1 MPYTP
6 PSPSPNASHSQSR
19 TNSRSSSFSDIPSP
33 PSSTVLISPGKP
45 QPTRS
50 TSYLNKHRRSAGGSR
65 PGDHKQQ
72 QQQQPHFLMSPPSI
86 QSGSILHPP
95 RSTTGS
101 SSIRQVTTVPMMS
114 TGVVISPP
122 DSSQNSSDDETD
134 NRIKRG
140 RQMVDVKELEAAIRN
155 SIPQRREASPVQEP
169 PKPDE
174 VFAEQRSPEILSARI
189 HQKLSHVASHARS
202 TLDGYMS
209 RTQVPPPPP
218 PPSRPAEVERGS
230 QEGSPDIE
238 DDAYRIASPM
248 VRKKSGEL
256 VKSSLKSPN
265 LKRRPSSMPSTPT
278 YPKVVHF
285 DAHLEHVR
293 HFIHS
298 ERPTAVSAGS
308 SPVESNMDTDSEYPF
323 PSDEPPFEWEIGLP
337 NFPDRVDRSGAV
349 VRVEKVA
356 LSHDKKALL
365 GTVAVANIS
374 FQKLVVARFTLDYWQ
389 TTSEVSAEYTNDI
402 RRRHNDDGLDR
413 FTFKIKLE
421 DMANLEN
428 KTLFFCVRYRVD
440 QQEYWDNNNSI
451 NYQVDFRKKAVPQHG
466 KSGPSSSSS
475 RPLPRSKGVNPSAPR
490 PRSMPI
496 FDDAFDAYDLR
507 TQPEYK
513 MFSKAIDSQRDMQS
527 AVKAAK
533 KPSVV
538 DPEALA
544 RRANPS
550 GNAFGNRY
558 DFGASLAAAMATATN
573 VLGSER
579 SGLKLK
585 TGSSKEERQAPNPY
599 FHNLAVGNNGL
610 PRSHSSPSLTATFI
624 AASDKAIPRVELD
637 KPTDNFKPSLDALKT
652 LATEKKPSIESASYK
667 EILENFCF
675 FGSAKPSPQL
685 STGDAMPARAGA
697 AGHEN
702 NALALL
708 SPRTIGSRSP
718 SPSSPVSPTTQGMDG
733 AGGKAFTTSPP
744 TSSSQGSQ
752 RTSRS
757 PSPSH
762 HIFGFP
768 NNDPFDVRTPSV
780 IQT

>member
-1 MPYTP
+1 
-6 PSPSPNASHSQSR
+6 
-19 TNSRSSSFSDIPSP
+19 
-33 PSSTVLISPGKP
+33 
-45 QPTRS
+45 
-50 TSYLNKHRRSAGGSR
+50 
-65 PGDHKQQ
+65 
-72 QQQQPHFLMSPPSI
+72 
-86 QSGSILHPP
+86 
-95 RSTTGS
+95 
-101 SSIRQVTTVPMMS
+101 MS

-134 NRIKRG
+134 NRMKRG
-140 RQMVDVKELEAAIRN
+140 RQVVDVKELEAAIRN
-155 SIPQRREASPVQEP
+155 SIPQRREASPVMDTP
-169 PKPDE
+169 RPDE
-174 VFAEQRSPEILSARI
+174 VFIEPRSPEILSARI
-189 HQKLSHVASHARS
+189 HQKLSNVVGHARS
-202 TLDGYMS
+202 TSDGYVS
-209 RTQVPPPPP
+209 RTQVPAVRPPPP
-218 PPSRPAEVERGS
+218 PEEDRGS
-230 QEGSPDIE
+230 QEGSPNIE
-238 DDAYRIASPM
+238 DDAYRIAPPM

-265 LKRRPSSMPSTPT
+265 LRRRPSSMPSTPT

-308 SPVESNMDTDSEYPF
+308 SPVESSMDNESEYPF

-337 NFPDRVDRSGAV
+337 NFPERVDRSSAV

-356 LSHDKKALL
+356 LSHDKKSLL
-365 GTVAVANIS
+365 GTVAVANIY

-389 TTSEVSAEYTNDI
+389 TTSEVAAEYTNDI
-402 RRRHNDDGLDR
+402 RRRHNDDGYDR

-428 KTLFFCVRYRVD
+428 KTLFFCVRYRVGE
-440 QQEYWDNNNSI
+440 QEHWDNNNSI
-451 NYQVDFRKKAVPQHG
+451 NYQVDFRKKAIPQHG

-475 RPLPRSKGVNPSAPR
+475 RPLPRSKGVNSAAPR

-513 MFSKAIDSQRDMQS
+513 MFTKALDSQRDMQTTL
-527 AVKAAK
+527 KAAK

-558 DFGASLAAAMATATN
+558 DFGASLAAAMATASN
-573 VLGSER
+573 VLGPER
-579 SGLKLK
+579 SGLRLK
-585 TGSSKEERQAPNPY
+585 TGMRDETQAPNPY
-599 FHNLAVGNNGL
+599 FHTLAVGNGL

-624 AASDKAIPRVELD
+624 AASDKSIPKVELD
-637 KPTDNFKPSLDALKT
+637 KPTDTFKPSLDALKT

-685 STGDAMPARAGA
+685 STGASMPVGTAVT
-697 AGHEN
+697 GHDSN
-702 NALALL
+702 TLALL
-708 SPRTIGSRSP
+708 SPRTLGSRSP
-718 SPSSPVSPTTQGMDG
+718 SPISPVSPTAQGMDG
-733 AGGKAFTTSPP
+733 ASGKAFTTSPP